1 MNSSTGRWG
10 DGDDFFDRESE
21 LQILETRIR
30 HHNHVLLTGQRRMGK
45 TSILRKLG
53 RRLGDRGHRFMSRLL
68 KDWWLARFR
77 DHHTPLAIRRP
88 RCTPAM

>member
-1 MNSSTGRWG
+1 MNSSTGRWV
-10 DGDDFFDRESE
+10 DGDDFIDRELE

-30 HHNHVLLTGQRRMGK
+30 HHNHVLLTGRYLER
-45 TSILRKLG
+45 
-53 RRLGDRGHRFMSRLL
+53 GDSGHRFMSRLL

-88 RCTPAM
+88 RGTPAM